1 MSRNLVKEELVDY
14 IVEPNFQ
21 VSSLQQG
28 EHRVQL
34 ESSPH
39 NLMVIFDS
47 ESW

>member
-34 ESSPH
+34 ESFSAQSNGH
-39 NLMVIFDS
+39 L
-47 ESW
+47 